1 MIRIQNAW
9 NKQTDESD
17 SELFS
22 YRLKKVTFWMFKN
35 FNKDYRSF
43 YYFTP
48 SQLLQSCRV
57 YFKGH
62 LFVKISNNKVLNFN
76 YVFNY
81 GQWTTAIIVL
91 VYIFLA
97 LNFDYLLVELWDL
110 YNTVMVEKTKIEED
124 FSALFVWEM

>member
-1 MIRIQNAW
+1 
-9 NKQTDESD
+9 
-17 SELFS
+17 
-22 YRLKKVTFWMFKN
+22 MFKN

-48 SQLLQSCRV
+48 SQLCTDGCRV